1 MATFWTSG
9 SKRLYDSL
17 SLEGI
22 HPQTKRGILMSE
34 EIEEENT
41 EIMYKPPG
49 RSEHYPLDKVL
60 DNIYHR
66 IELLEKS
73 LDSIFNLP
81 T

>member
-1 MATFWTSG
+1 
-9 SKRLYDSL
+9 
-17 SLEGI
+17 
-22 HPQTKRGILMSE
+22 MSE